1 MTDYK
6 SQADSAAYWLELAGL
21 NVRRFKVN
29 AVAVVINGKNYFI
42 ILDDTKYYGI
52 KLFKHKIVL
61 CNNCVVV
68 IRLQFNNT
76 VCTLYSHSAY
86 INISGVVYERPSCN
100 YYIGRLYGNMYTN
113 YLDENALIRR
123 DSFTCCDNYKFIL
136 GVPPR
141 IDEVLSIND
150 LLPIPPKIVDI
161 KNEGVKLVKYEIVS
175 FQDYDDDEY
184 GYRIQDCPS
193 GPFRYRDINT
203 GELFALLVDEDTG
216 ESRLAGANRSI
227 KVSDTRLCEVRYN
240 VIYKIFD
247 DAKFAQYEY
256 FDSMNPLYPCIP
268 CLKYSIFAYDGN
280 GHVELDLIE

>member
-6 SQADSAAYWLELAGL
+6 SQADSAAYWLESAGL
-21 NVRRFKVN
+21 NVRRFEVN

-42 ILDDTKYYGI
+42 SLNDNYYGI

-61 CNNCVVV
+61 CGDYIV
-68 IRLQFNNT
+68 IIKLRFNNT
-76 VCTLYSHSAY
+76 VCSLYAY
-86 INISGVVYERPSCN
+86 TWHVNISGIVYEKPGRDN

-113 YLDENALIRR
+113 YINENDLIRR
-123 DSFTCCDNYKFIL
+123 DTFTCCDVFIRS
-136 GVPPR
+136 VPPR

-150 LLPIPPKIVDI
+150 LLPIPPKIVNI
-161 KNEGVKLVKYEIVS
+161 KNEGVKLVKYEIVN
-175 FQDYDDDEY
+175 FQDSQDDGDTT
-184 GYRIQDCPS
+184 IQDCPS

-216 ESRLAGANRSI
+216 ESCLAGANRSI
-227 KVSDTRLCEVRYN
+227 KASDTRICEVRYN

-256 FDSMNPLYPCIP
+256 FDSMNPLYPCIS